1 MDVSLRV
8 DEAERWKADVEML
21 TDQIN
26 SLLDKIKVTVEECK
40 DHMEDDHYFKQ
51 AFTSMVVKLANAFD
65 ALVES
70 FKEAVRQLGEALN
83 KIKSKAQEIIEDI
96 GAAVSKIRN
105 G

>member
-21 TDQIN
+21 SEQIN
-26 SLLDKIKVTVEECK
+26 TLLDKIKTTVAECK
-40 DHMEDDHYFKQ
+40 DHMEDDHYFKK
-51 AFTSMVVKLANAFD
+51 AFDDMVVALANAFD
-65 ALVES
+65 ALVAA
-70 FKEAVRQLGEALN
+70 FKEAVKQRGEALS